1 MTKQPIAYHRPKN
14 LADALKLLA
23 QLDTVPLAGGTM
35 LLAGDVSSAVVDIQD
50 LGINKII
57 AGEGSLNVGAA
68 TKLIELAGHLREFDS
83 ADSQESSNAATL
95 LLKAIQQAGPNTYR
109 NAATL
114 GGMVASRLPD
124 SELLA
129 ALLVLEAEL
138 VLNNPESSTVSLAA
152 YLAPERRPAGLIT
165 EVVIPWGL
173 GIGQSER
180 VARTPADYPIVSV
193 TGWQPSNLTMR
204 LAATGID
211 IRPVRLTEA
220 EAKLAAGKSD
230 QTIADAAEAARMQS
244 IHPGDFR
251 GDADY
256 RAEMAAVLTRR
267 VLASVPFK
275 Q

>member
-1 MTKQPIAYHRPKN
+1 MTKKPSAYHRPKN

-23 QLDTVPLAGGTM
+23 QPDTVPLAGGTM
-35 LLAGDVSSAVVDIQD
+35 LLAGDVSSAVVDIQN
-50 LGINKII
+50 LGINKIV
-57 AGEGSLNVGAA
+57 AEGESLNVGAA
-68 TKLIELAGHLREFDS
+68 TKLVDLAGHLRENIS
-83 ADSQESSNAATL
+83 ADSQESGNADVL

-114 GGMVASRLPD
+114 GGIVASRLPD

-138 VLNNPESSTVSLAA
+138 ILNNPEPSTVSLAA
-152 YLAPERRPAGLIT
+152 YLAPNRHPAGLIT
-165 EVVIPWGL
+165 EVVIPWEL
-173 GIGQSER
+173 GIGLSER

-193 TGWQPSNLTMR
+193 TGWQPSNLTVR

-211 IRPVRLTEA
+211 VRPVRLTEA
-220 EAKLAAGKSD
+220 EAKLAAGHGD
-230 QTIADAAEAARMQS
+230 QAITDATDAARMQS

-256 RAEMAAVLTRR
+256 RAEMVAVLTRR
-267 VLASVPFK
+267 VLGSLPIK